1 MIVDISFLIF
11 YLRESSIKQKSREL
25 TMQEL
30 RLVLILV
37 GALAIAAL
45 LFHGLWTS
53 RKETSSKFGKKVDI
67 DFDSDVDDEQAA
79 PMRGFDQP
87 KEDVVVQKERKE
99 PAFAREEV
107 STSDD
112 PLFEG
117 TVSSESNKF
126 TEQEKPTVQQAQPQ
140 PVTQQVQEPAVGRI
154 EPEVKPVASVK
165 REEPT
170 ISFSAIDD
178 EVLTQPEPIQAK
190 VDIPETSTYLEPEI
204 IIEEPEPEEDV
215 IVINVH
221 GMGSDRFS
229 GNRLFNSLEQ
239 NGLVFGDMAIY
250 HRHSDLSGAGKVLF
264 SVANMVSPGHFQ
276 VPEGEEFSTP
286 GISFF
291 LPLPCYGDAEHNFK
305 LMLQTAQMI
314 SSELGGNVL
323 DEKRDMLTPNK
334 IDEYK
339 QRVKVFCRK

>member
-1 MIVDISFLIF
+1 
-11 YLRESSIKQKSREL
+11 
-25 TMQEL
+25 MQEL

-53 RKETSSKFGKKVDI
+53 RKETNSKFGKKVDI
-67 DFDSDVDDEQAA
+67 DFDSDVDDEEVV
-79 PMRGFDQP
+79 PMRGFDQA
-87 KEDVVVQKERKE
+87 KEETNTPKERKE
-99 PAFAREEV
+99 PAFTREEPAF
-107 STSDD
+107 SQD
-112 PLFEG
+112 PLFDFEHKDN
-117 TVSSESNKF
+117 TVEEPIGVIK
-126 TEQEKPTVQQAQPQ
+126 EQPTVDLTEKHDDL
-140 PVTQQVQEPAVGRI
+140 PV
-154 EPEVKPVASVK
+154 K
-165 REEPT
+165 EEPV

-178 EVLTQPEPIQAK
+178 VVVEQEEKPQPKPYVEEPII
-190 VDIPETSTYLEPEI
+190 VETPIVEPVKEV
-204 IIEEPEPEEDV
+204 EPEPEEDV

-221 GMGSDRFS
+221 GMGTERFN

-239 NGLVFGDMAIY
+239 NGLVFGDMGIY
-250 HRHSDLSGAGKVLF
+250 HRHSDLSGSGKVLF

-291 LPLPCYGDAEHNFK
+291 LPLPCFGDAEHNFK
-305 LMLQTAQMI
+305 LMLQTAQLV

-323 DEKRDMLTPNK
+323 DEKRAMLTPNK

-339 QRVKVFCRK
+339 GRAKVFCRK

>member
-1 MIVDISFLIF
+1 
-11 YLRESSIKQKSREL
+11 
-25 TMQEL
+25 MQEL

-53 RKETSSKFGKKVDI
+53 RKETNSKFGKKVDI
-67 DFDSDVDDEQAA
+67 DFDSDVDDEEVV
-79 PMRGFDQP
+79 PMRGFDQA
-87 KEDVVVQKERKE
+87 KEETNTPKERKE
-99 PAFAREEV
+99 PAFTREEPAF
-107 STSDD
+107 SQD
-112 PLFEG
+112 PLFDFEHKDNIVEEPIG
-117 TVSSESNKF
+117 VIK
-126 TEQEKPTVQQAQPQ
+126 EQPTVDLTEKHDDL
-140 PVTQQVQEPAVGRI
+140 PVKEERI
-154 EPEVKPVASVK
+154 IIE
-165 REEPT
+165 EEPV

-178 EVLTQPEPIQAK
+178 VVVEQEEKPQPKPYVEEPII
-190 VDIPETSTYLEPEI
+190 VETPIVEPVKEV
-204 IIEEPEPEEDV
+204 EPEPEEDV

-221 GMGSDRFS
+221 GMGTERFN

-239 NGLVFGDMAIY
+239 NGLVFGDMGIY
-250 HRHSDLSGAGKVLF
+250 HRHSDLSGSGKVLF

-291 LPLPCYGDAEHNFK
+291 LPLPCFGDAEHNFK
-305 LMLQTAQMI
+305 LMLQTAQLV

-323 DEKRDMLTPNK
+323 DEKRAMLTPNK

-339 QRVKVFCRK
+339 GRAKVFCRK

>member
-87 KEDVVVQKERKE
+87 KEDVIVQKERKE

-126 TEQEKPTVQQAQPQ
+126 TEQEKPTV
-140 PVTQQVQEPAVGRI
+140 QQVQEPAVGRI

-305 LMLQTAQMI
+305 LMLQTAQMV

>member
-1 MIVDISFLIF
+1 
-11 YLRESSIKQKSREL
+11 
-25 TMQEL
+25 MQEL

-53 RKETSSKFGKKVDI
+53 RKETNSKFGKKVDI
-67 DFDSDVDDEQAA
+67 DFDSDVDDEEVV
-79 PMRGFDQP
+79 PMRGFDQA
-87 KEDVVVQKERKE
+87 KEETNTPKERKE
-99 PAFAREEV
+99 PAFTREEPAF
-107 STSDD
+107 SQD
-112 PLFEG
+112 PLFDFEHKDN
-117 TVSSESNKF
+117 TVEEPIGVIK
-126 TEQEKPTVQQAQPQ
+126 EQPTVDLTEKHDDL
-140 PVTQQVQEPAVGRI
+140 PVKEERIIIEEEPA
-154 EPEVKPVASVK
+154 
-165 REEPT
+165 

-178 EVLTQPEPIQAK
+178 VVVEQEEKPQPKPYVEEPII
-190 VDIPETSTYLEPEI
+190 VETPIVEPVKEV
-204 IIEEPEPEEDV
+204 EPEPEEDV

-221 GMGSDRFS
+221 GMGTERFN

-239 NGLVFGDMAIY
+239 NGLVFGDMGIY
-250 HRHSDLSGAGKVLF
+250 HRHSDLSGSGKVLF

-291 LPLPCYGDAEHNFK
+291 LPLPCFGDAEHNFK
-305 LMLQTAQMI
+305 LMLQTAQLV

-323 DEKRDMLTPNK
+323 DEKRAMLTPNK

-339 QRVKVFCRK
+339 GRAKVFCRK

>member
-1 MIVDISFLIF
+1 
-11 YLRESSIKQKSREL
+11 
-25 TMQEL
+25 MQEL

-53 RKETSSKFGKKVDI
+53 RKETNSKFGKKVDI
-67 DFDSDVDDEQAA
+67 DFDIDEEQPTPERSFAKSKDDIAA
-79 PMRGFDQP
+79 P
-87 KEDVVVQKERKE
+87 KERKE
-99 PAFAREEV
+99 PAFAREEPAF
-107 STSDD
+107 SND
-112 PLFEG
+112 PLFDYEEQII
-117 TVSSESNKF
+117 ESNKPESISESF
-126 TEQEKPTVQQAQPQ
+126 IDEPVVQTSNKVIDEPTV
-140 PVTQQVQEPAVGRI
+140 
-154 EPEVKPVASVK
+154 K
-165 REEPT
+165 EEPT

-178 EVLTQPEPIQAK
+178 AVVAPKEEPQIISQPEEVTVVVPEPI
-190 VDIPETSTYLEPEI
+190 IEPIQEPI
-204 IIEEPEPEEDV
+204 QEPEPEPEVKEDA
-215 IVINVH
+215 IIINVH
-221 GMGSDRFS
+221 GMGSERFNGS
-229 GNRLFNSLEQ
+229 RLFNSLEQ

-276 VPEGEEFSTP
+276 VSEGEEFSTP

-291 LPLPCYGDAEHNFK
+291 LPLPCHGEAEHNFK
-305 LMLQTAQMI
+305 LMLQTAQLV
-314 SSELGGNVL
+314 SSELGGNIL

>member
-1 MIVDISFLIF
+1 
-11 YLRESSIKQKSREL
+11 
-25 TMQEL
+25 MQEL

-53 RKETSSKFGKKVDI
+53 RKETNSKFGKKVDI
-67 DFDSDVDDEQAA
+67 DFDIDEEQPTPERSFAKSKDDIAA
-79 PMRGFDQP
+79 P
-87 KEDVVVQKERKE
+87 KERKE
-99 PAFAREEV
+99 PAFAREEPAF
-107 STSDD
+107 SND
-112 PLFEG
+112 PLFDYEEQII
-117 TVSSESNKF
+117 ESNKPEPISDSF
-126 TEQEKPTVQQAQPQ
+126 IDEPVVQTSNKVIDE
-140 PVTQQVQEPAVGRI
+140 PV
-154 EPEVKPVASVK
+154 VK
-165 REEPT
+165 EEPT

-178 EVLTQPEPIQAK
+178 VVVAPKEESQAISQPEEVTVVVPEPI
-190 VDIPETSTYLEPEI
+190 IEPI
-204 IIEEPEPEEDV
+204 QEPEPEVKEDA
-215 IVINVH
+215 IIINVH
-221 GMGSDRFS
+221 GMGSERFN

-276 VPEGEEFSTP
+276 VSEGDEFSTP

-291 LPLPCYGDAEHNFK
+291 LPLPCHGEAEHNFK
-305 LMLQTAQMI
+305 LMLQTAQLV
-314 SSELGGNVL
+314 SSELGGNIL

-339 QRVKVFCRK
+339 RRVKVFCAK

>member
-1 MIVDISFLIF
+1 
-11 YLRESSIKQKSREL
+11 
-25 TMQEL
+25 MQEL

-53 RKETSSKFGKKVDI
+53 RKETNSKFGKKVDI
-67 DFDSDVDDEQAA
+67 DFDIDEEQPTPERSFAKSKDDIAA
-79 PMRGFDQP
+79 P
-87 KEDVVVQKERKE
+87 KERKE
-99 PAFAREEV
+99 PAFAREEPAF
-107 STSDD
+107 SND
-112 PLFEG
+112 PLFDYEEQII
-117 TVSSESNKF
+117 ESNKPEPISEPF
-126 TEQEKPTVQQAQPQ
+126 IDEPVVQTSNKVIDEPTV
-140 PVTQQVQEPAVGRI
+140 T
-154 EPEVKPVASVK
+154 VK
-165 REEPT
+165 EEPT

-178 EVLTQPEPIQAK
+178 AVVAPKEEPQIISQPEEVTVVVPEPI
-190 VDIPETSTYLEPEI
+190 IEPI
-204 IIEEPEPEEDV
+204 QEPEPEPEVKEDA
-215 IVINVH
+215 IIINVH
-221 GMGSDRFS
+221 GMGSERFNGS
-229 GNRLFNSLEQ
+229 RLFNSLEQ

-291 LPLPCYGDAEHNFK
+291 LPLPCHGEAEHNFK
-305 LMLQTAQMI
+305 LMLQTAQLV
-314 SSELGGNVL
+314 SSELGGNIL

-339 QRVKVFCRK
+339 QRVKVFCAK

>member
-1 MIVDISFLIF
+1 
-11 YLRESSIKQKSREL
+11 
-25 TMQEL
+25 MQEL

-87 KEDVVVQKERKE
+87 KEDVIVQKERKE

-126 TEQEKPTVQQAQPQ
+126 TEQEKPTV
-140 PVTQQVQEPAVGRI
+140 QQVQEPAVGRI

-305 LMLQTAQMI
+305 LMLQTAQMV